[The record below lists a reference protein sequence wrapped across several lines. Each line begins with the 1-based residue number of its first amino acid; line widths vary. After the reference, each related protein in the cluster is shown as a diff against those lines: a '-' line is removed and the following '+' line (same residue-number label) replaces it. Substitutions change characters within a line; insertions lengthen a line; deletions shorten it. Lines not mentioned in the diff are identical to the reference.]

1 MPTFRHIVLI
11 KWTHPLSDDELD
23 EIQAA
28 IDQLAEEADT
38 VRALWHGPDLVTRPG
53 RHDYALVADFD
64 DVEGWQDYSAHPAHD
79 DLRAILEP
87 VKADTAVAQ
96 FFLDDARTHHKP
108 RA

>member
-11 KWTHPLSDDELD
+11 KWAHPLADDELT
-23 EIQAA
+23 EIQTA
-28 IDQLAEEADT
+28 IDRVAEEADT

-64 DVEGWQDYSAHPAHD
+64 DADGWRAYSAHPAHD
-79 DLRAILEP
+79 DLRVILEP

-96 FFLDDARTHHKP
+96 FHLEDARTHPK
-108 RA
+108 

>member
-11 KWTHPLSDDELD
+11 KWTRPLADDELGK
-23 EIQAA
+23 IQAV
-28 IDQLAEEADT
+28 IDRLAEESDA

-64 DVEGWQDYSAHPAHD
+64 DVEGWQSYSAHPTHD
-79 DLRAILEP
+79 DLRALLAP

-96 FFLDDARTHHKP
+96 FHLEDARTHP
-108 RA
+108 R